1 MPRLNVAAKRIG
13 PGSENRFGPAQEAAE
28 DAALLARVAAGDA
41 EAFRAITNRHLSA
54 VLALARRMLRDDAEA
69 EDIAQETLL
78 RLWRSS
84 GGIELGPYGLRP
96 WLRRVASN
104 LCIDRVRSGKRVSV
118 VEEVP
123 EVSQPPDQL
132 TAIDTRESSERV
144 DAALKALPERQRLAL
159 VLFHFEGMSQVDVG
173 KAMGISDEAVE
184 SLLARAR
191 RTLKVALKDEWRSL
205 IVDDGT

>member
-1 MPRLNVAAKRIG
+1 MPRLNVAAKRFG
-13 PGSENRFGPAQEAAE
+13 PGPDNRLGPAQEAAE
-28 DAALLARVAAGDA
+28 DATLLAKVAAGDA
-41 EAFRAITNRHLSA
+41 AAFRTITERHLSA

-69 EDIAQETLL
+69 EDIAQETML

-84 GGIELGPYGLRP
+84 SGIELGNYGLRP

-104 LCIDRVRSGKRVSV
+104 LCIDRARSGKRVSV

-123 EVSQPPDQL
+123 EVSQPADQI
-132 TAIDTRESSERV
+132 TSIEMREASARV

-159 VLFHFEGMSQVDVG
+159 VLFHFEGLSQVEVG
-173 KAMGISDEAVE
+173 NSMGISDEAVE

-191 RTLKVALKDEWRSL
+191 RALKAELKEEWRSL
-205 IVDDGT
+205 IVDDGS